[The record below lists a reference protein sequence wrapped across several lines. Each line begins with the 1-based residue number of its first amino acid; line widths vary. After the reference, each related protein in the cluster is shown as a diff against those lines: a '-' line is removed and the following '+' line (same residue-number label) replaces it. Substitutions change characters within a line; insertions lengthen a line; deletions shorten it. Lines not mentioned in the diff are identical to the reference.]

1 MNSVK
6 IIDLCPSLPP
16 PLQRRSSLR
25 TLLFST
31 GKSAYFSSSEPK
43 RQIFVPYL
51 STSQPSY
58 HRSYLG
64 ACYASQI
71 PHTPVTYHGLSSP
84 RNYSTTDLSYV
95 PSQVRQFHSNI
106 LTIWDRRPA
115 HQRADFTEFH
125 TWELS
130 FPRMSE
136 TQRVRLQALPLHS
149 VHQTISSR
157 NTNVSCMVFS
167 TICVSHHGSNGNS
180 VYRSHHLLCPSHA
193 SQCVIRIGHQTP
205 HRIHG

>member
-1 MNSVK
+1 M
-6 IIDLCPSLPP
+6 CPSLPP

-51 STSQPSY
+51 STSQSTY

-95 PSQVRQFHSNI
+95 PSQVRQLAFQHSHHI
-106 LTIWDRRPA
+106 GSTPGSP
-115 HQRADFTEFH
+115 T
-125 TWELS
+125 S
-130 FPRMSE
+130 
-136 TQRVRLQALPLHS
+136 RLY
-149 VHQTISSR
+149 R
-157 NTNVSCMVFS
+157 
-167 TICVSHHGSNGNS
+167 VSHLGTFVPTHVGDSACTPPGVTPS
-180 VYRSHHLLCPSHA
+180 FRTSDDQFTKHKCFVYGLFNHM
-193 SQCVIRIGHQTP
+193 RISPWQ
-205 HRIHG
+205 